1 MPGAEQAKI
10 ILASQSRARG
20 LMLENAGVKFKAIS
34 PELDEAAFLRGL
46 DDDAHAPEA
55 AALALAKEKARIVS
69 DKNPGALVIGGDQV
83 LDASG
88 RIVSKARDKSEA
100 KEKLKSL
107 RGKTHELHSAVAV
120 AKDGMVIWS
129 HVSHAKLVMHDFD
142 NAFLEKYCAAAG
154 DSLTRAV
161 GGYEIEGAGA
171 WLFSKVEGDLFT
183 VMGLPLLPLLSY
195 LREQHGATP

>member
-1 MPGAEQAKI
+1 MPAGEGAQI

-20 LMLENAGVKFKAIS
+20 LMLENAGLKFKAVK

-46 DDDAHAPEA
+46 DGANAPEV

-69 DKNPGALVIGGDQV
+69 SGNPGALVIGGDQV
-83 LDASG
+83 LAAEG
-88 RIVSKARDKSEA
+88 RIMSKAQDTAEA
-100 KEKLKSL
+100 KEKIKFL
-107 RGKTHELHSAVAV
+107 RGKTHELLSAVAV

-129 HVSHAKLVMHDFD
+129 HGAQARLNMHDFD
-142 NAFLEKYCAAAG
+142 DAFLEKYCAAAG
-154 DSLTRAV
+154 EGLTRAV

-171 WLFSKVEGDLFT
+171 WLFSKIEGDSFT

-195 LREQHGATP
+195 LREQHGVTP